1 VSNEDGPSGQKL
13 RKVLLGLLGIERAD
27 AWITDCIDL
36 YHASKDNAARVEDT
50 YRKLATSLAHGNH
63 PLPDAHLL
71 SHPEEADIVRLA
83 LEGHVPRLL
92 DDVRRCAPERIIT
105 LGNAALRVVSH
116 LAGNPA
122 DLPRWRQAD
131 ASYGALHRA
140 VVAGRVVELLPL
152 AHPAAPSNYQTA
164 HRAWLASVNPR

>member
-92 DDVRRCAPERIIT
+92 D
-105 LGNAALRVVSH
+105 AALRVVSH